1 MELQIGLRRRRLT
14 RDERGYSVWEV
25 VDTPAV
31 WEASK
36 TTLVICDVWQ
46 RHSCRGANERV
57 APMLPRMNELA
68 CVLRRAGVLIVHAP
82 AGGVVFYEDH
92 AARRRV
98 LDAPETTLPRD
109 LAHDDP
115 PMPVVGDDTSDTTD
129 DCGVDNMDLHQHAAI
144 EIDAESD
151 AISEKGAELYNLF
164 VQRRIC
170 NFLIMGVHTN
180 MCILDRPYG
189 IKQMVRWGLNAA
201 LVRDLTDA
209 MYNPATAPYVSH
221 EEGTR
226 LVVEFIEKFWC
237 ATVTSDDLLAAASSM
252 PTGE

>member
-1 MELQIGLRRRRLT
+1 MELEVGFRRRRLT
-14 RDERGYSVWEV
+14 QDERGYTVWEV
-25 VDTPAV
+25 VDAPAV

-46 RHSCRGANERV
+46 RHWCRGANERV

-68 CVLRRAGVLIVHAP
+68 CALRRAGVLIVHAP
-82 AGGVVFYEDH
+82 ADGIGFYEGL

-98 LDAPETTLPRD
+98 LEAPETTLPRE

-115 PMPVVGDDTSDTTD
+115 PLPVVGDDTSDTTGD
-129 DCGVDNMDLHQHAAI
+129 PGDKDEDFHQHAAI

-151 AISEKGAELYNLF
+151 AISDEGAEIYNLF
-164 VQRRIC
+164 VQRGIC

-189 IKQMVRWGLNAA
+189 IKQMVRWGLDAA
-201 LVRDLTDA
+201 LVRDLTDT
-209 MYNPATAPYVSH
+209 MYNPAKAPYVSH

-226 LVVEFIEKFWC
+226 LVVEYIEKFWC
-237 ATVTSDDLLAAASSM
+237 ATVTSDDLLSASGTASSM
-252 PTGE
+252 